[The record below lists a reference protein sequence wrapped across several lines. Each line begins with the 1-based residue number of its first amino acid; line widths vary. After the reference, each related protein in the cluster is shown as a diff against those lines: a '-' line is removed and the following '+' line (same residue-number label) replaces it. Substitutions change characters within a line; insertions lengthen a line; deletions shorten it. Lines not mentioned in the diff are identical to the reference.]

1 MTRIFVLIEFG
12 ESRYRINGR
21 KSIMVITFE
30 DVSFKYIEKEL
41 LKNVNF
47 SITDQ
52 DKIGIVGVNGTGKT
66 TLLKLI
72 LGIEKPVA
80 GTVIT
85 SGGTILNYLPQDPI
99 FKENQTLLDIVM
111 ENSTKEHPIEE
122 FEAKS
127 ILSKLGLPMYDS
139 TSERLSGGQKK
150 RLALAK
156 VLVSYCDFLILDE
169 PTNHL
174 DNEMILWLEKYLMK
188 FKRGLLMVTHDRYFL
203 QRACNKMLELDNGN
217 VYIYEANYEHF
228 LELKAERLK
237 NEHKAQQK
245 LKSILKKETEWIH
258 RGVEARRTKSKS
270 RIERFEKMQEIEFT
284 TQKEMTFSSKEAYL
298 GKTIIEIQH
307 GKKAFG
313 DLELFHDFSFTLNRN
328 DVIGI
333 VGDNGAGK
341 TTLFKI
347 LMKEEQLDSGKLI
360 LGETL
365 KIGYFSQVAD
375 WIDPDIRVIDYIK
388 EEQSQIETL
397 DGTISASELLE
408 RFLFDSTLQYSKV
421 KMLSG
426 GEKRRLQLVKVL
438 MKNPNVL
445 LLDEP
450 TNDLDI
456 YTIEILED
464 YIDSFKGPVLVVSH
478 DRYFLDKICNQLLVY
493 ENKTIMPY
501 LLSFSEFLDQIQK
514 EKNTASIS
522 KGVKPKGNKIPA
534 SLRNEQAKLEEN
546 ISLYENQLKEIALS
560 IGELSTDYA
569 KLMEKEKEKAELEAK
584 LDEAITRLF
593 EIEEIKEQYQ

>member
-1 MTRIFVLIEFG
+1 
-12 ESRYRINGR
+12 
-21 KSIMVITFE
+21 MVITFE
-30 DVSFKYIEKEL
+30 DVSFKYIDKEL

-80 GTVIT
+80 GTIIT
-85 SGGTILNYLPQDPI
+85 SGGMVLNYLPQDPI
-99 FKENQTLLDIVM
+99 FPENQTLLDIVM
-111 ENSTKEHPIEE
+111 ENSTKEHPIQE

-139 TSERLSGGQKK
+139 TAEKLSGGQKK

-270 RIERFEKMQEIEFT
+270 RIERFEKLQEIEFT
-284 TQKEMTFSSKEAYL
+284 SHKEMAFSSKEAYL

-307 GKKAFG
+307 GNKAFG

-347 LMKEEQLDSGKLI
+347 LMKEEQLDSGKL
-360 LGETL
+360 
-365 KIGYFSQVAD
+365 
-375 WIDPDIRVIDYIK
+375 
-388 EEQSQIETL
+388 
-397 DGTISASELLE
+397 
-408 RFLFDSTLQYSKV
+408 
-421 KMLSG
+421 
-426 GEKRRLQLVKVL
+426 
-438 MKNPNVL
+438 
-445 LLDEP
+445 
-450 TNDLDI
+450 
-456 YTIEILED
+456 
-464 YIDSFKGPVLVVSH
+464 
-478 DRYFLDKICNQLLVY
+478 
-493 ENKTIMPY
+493 
-501 LLSFSEFLDQIQK
+501 
-514 EKNTASIS
+514 
-522 KGVKPKGNKIPA
+522 
-534 SLRNEQAKLEEN
+534 
-546 ISLYENQLKEIALS
+546 
-560 IGELSTDYA
+560 
-569 KLMEKEKEKAELEAK
+569 
-584 LDEAITRLF
+584 
-593 EIEEIKEQYQ
+593 